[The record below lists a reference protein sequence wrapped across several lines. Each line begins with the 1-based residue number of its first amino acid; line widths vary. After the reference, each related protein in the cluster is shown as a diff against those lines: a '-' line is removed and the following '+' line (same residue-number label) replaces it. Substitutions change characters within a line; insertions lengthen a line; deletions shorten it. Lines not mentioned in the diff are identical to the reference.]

1 MKNIAII
8 PARSGS
14 KGLKDKNIKDLC
26 GKPMLA
32 YSVEEAIKSKQFD
45 VVHVSTDSE
54 EYAGIARKY
63 GADVPFLRSN
73 ILSNDTAT
81 TRDAM
86 CFVLREYERMGQR
99 FDTIT
104 ILQPTSPLRKAIDI
118 KIAFQIFKEKDANAV
133 VSVCE
138 ADHSPLWTNTIGEN
152 LDMTGFISPIAIN
165 APRQKLS
172 TYYRLN
178 GAIYLSKVDYY
189 KTEPN
194 IYAEKCFACIM
205 PKERSVDI
213 DDIFDYTMAKAL
225 MEMEE

>member
-1 MKNIAII
+1 MRNIAII

-14 KGLKDKNIKDLC
+14 KGLKDKNIKELC
-26 GKPMLA
+26 GRPMLA
-32 YSVEEAIKSKQFD
+32 YSIMAAKESKLFD
-45 VVHVSTDSE
+45 TIHVSTDSR
-54 EYAGIARKY
+54 EYADIAKKW
-63 GADVPFLRSN
+63 GADVPFLRN
-73 ILSNDTAT
+73 DLLSGDNAT

-86 CFVLREYERMGQR
+86 CFVLKEYEKLGQK

-104 ILQPTSPLRKAIDI
+104 ILQPTSPLRKAIDL
-118 KIAFQIFKEKDANAV
+118 KVAFQIFNEKKANAV

-152 LDMTGFISPIAIN
+152 LDMTGFISPIALN
-165 APRQKLS
+165 TPRQKLS

-178 GAIYLSKVDYY
+178 GAIYMAKVDYY
-189 KTEPN
+189 RSEPN
-194 IYAEKCFACIM
+194 IYSDKCFACIM

-213 DDIFDYTMAKAL
+213 DDIFDFTMAKAL